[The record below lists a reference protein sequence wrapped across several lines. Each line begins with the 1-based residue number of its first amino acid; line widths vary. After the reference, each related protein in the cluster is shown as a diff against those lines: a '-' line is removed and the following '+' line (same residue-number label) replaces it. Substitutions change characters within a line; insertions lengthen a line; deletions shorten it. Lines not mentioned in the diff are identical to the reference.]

1 MQPVSMGFWH
11 HDRREV
17 RNIAPDRTC
26 EVMERQLHCS
36 NPIVANGYRA
46 WIVPEFIAEK
56 AGPGAL
62 DDALE
67 DGLRDDDGPASDDAW
82 WTAVH
87 DDATR

>member
-17 RNIAPDRTC
+17 RSIAADRTC
-26 EVMERQLHCS
+26 EVVDRQLHCS
-36 NPIVANGYRA
+36 KPVVAQGYRA

-62 DDALE
+62 EDALE
-67 DGLRDDDGPASDDAW
+67 DGLPGAEPASADAW
-82 WTAVH
+82 WTAVQ
-87 DDATR
+87 DDPTR